1 MLQLLIDY
9 LITMELKIVEL
20 NVKVCNQDQS

>member
-1 MLQLLIDY
+1 MSQLLIDY

>member
-9 LITMELKIVEL
+9 LINVEVKIVEF

>member
-9 LITMELKIVEL
+9 LITAEVKIVEL

>member
-9 LITMELKIVEL
+9 LITAEVKIVEL
-20 NVKVCNQDQS
+20 NVKVSNQDQS

>member
-9 LITMELKIVEL
+9 LITVEVKIVEL